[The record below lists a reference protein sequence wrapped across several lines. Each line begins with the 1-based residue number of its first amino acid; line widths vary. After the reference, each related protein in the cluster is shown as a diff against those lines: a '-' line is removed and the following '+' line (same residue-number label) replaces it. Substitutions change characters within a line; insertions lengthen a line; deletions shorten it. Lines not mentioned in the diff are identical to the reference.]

1 MKTLNLKLGV
11 YASLVAIAHVMVG
24 VQLGMF
30 YRNPMN
36 GALDEVILRVIDYL
50 HYLKDLF

>member
-1 MKTLNLKLGV
+1 MKTLNLKLGG
-11 YASLVAIAHVMVG
+11 YASLVAVAHLLAG

-36 GALDEVILRVIDYL
+36 SSLDNAILRVIDWL